1 MAFKD
6 FIDLRKA
13 ALAEHLSLYVALVL
27 TKNCDI
33 PSGESSW
40 VLVTLWA
47 PKKSVQF
54 SFSFFF
60 FLKKQGR

>member
-1 MAFKD
+1 MAFKG

-33 PSGESSW
+33 PSGKSSW
-40 VLVTLWA
+40 ALVTLWA
-47 PKKSVQF
+47 PQKSVQF
-54 SFSFFF
+54 SFSLFFVE
-60 FLKKQGR
+60 KAR